1 MEQSERKWPSP
12 PPARPSVITPGDIW
26 PFKKQFGATKSRQWH
41 AAGMRQGGRQHGS
54 QRITKWYREKFRE
67 SDASIYDPPTVLDRE
82 AIYHDSLTP
91 HTSRKIEGQRPS
103 SEEPFSAISS

>member
-41 AAGMRQGGRQHGS
+41 AAGMRQGDRQYG
-54 QRITKWYREKFRE
+54 TKWLRERFCE
-67 SDASIYDPPTVLDRE
+67 SGARISDRE
-82 AIYHDSLTP
+82 GLMAIYNTTH
-91 HTSRKIEGQRPS
+91 
-103 SEEPFSAISS
+103 